1 MLAAREADGT
11 MIADSTVVLGL
22 VIPSSDPLFLAI
34 LALHIV
40 AGLICVVTGA
50 VAMASTKGHRRHT
63 HFGITYVRANLRAGL
78 IRLALPSRCS

>member
-1 MLAAREADGT
+1 MLAAREAEGT

-78 IRLALPSRCS
+78 IRRALPSRCS